1 MKLSIKVEK
10 QNDKWFVEISSTISN
25 FIPKK
30 ELPLKVNFI
39 NAYNRVV
46 EWSIDLEPGTWCT
59 YNLRNN
65 DVEITTK
72 SNRIIKK
79 VPSGPFFDD
88 LIEDVF
94 YTCVVGNNL
103 KNGIVAGAGRGSYGE
118 WLDAVVENQTK
129 ALLIEPQSKEY
140 KVIVDS
146 FSKYSNIKFLNK
158 GVSTQKE
165 IREFFIYTNQI
176 GLSSLD
182 KNHLLDK
189 NISENDIHQVNMECE
204 SLSYLLEQDE
214 YDWLRLD
221 VESLDC
227 DLIQSLKP
235 QHFNTLKYIQYE
247 HLNIPQEKVKQTDE
261 FLKSLGYKIHKIG
274 IDTICLKN

>member
-1 MKLSIKVEK
+1 M
-10 QNDKWFVEISSTISN
+10 N
-25 FIPKK
+25 
-30 ELPLKVNFI
+30 
-39 NAYNRVV
+39 
-46 EWSIDLEPGTWCT
+46 
-59 YNLRNN
+59 
-65 DVEITTK
+65 
-72 SNRIIKK
+72 
-79 VPSGPFFDD
+79 
-88 LIEDVF
+88 
-94 YTCVVGNNL
+94 
-103 KNGIVAGAGRGSYGE
+103 
-118 WLDAVVENQTK
+118 
-129 ALLIEPQSKEY
+129 PQSKEY
-140 KVIVDS
+140 KVLVDS